1 MKIIDIKH
9 VDIEGDGTII
19 NELQFDNYVTHDF
32 VNFLSNTGNFQ
43 YFVPP
48 LYKIQ
53 HRDFFT
59 IKGFLGSNKAQLL
72 ISKNCK
78 KSLQYFKDLISRFN
92 Y

>member
-9 VDIEGDGTII
+9 VDIGANGSVI
-19 NELQFDNYVTHDF
+19 NELQFDNNVTPDF
-32 VNFLSNTGNFQ
+32 ISYLSNTGNYQ

-48 LYKIQ
+48 IYKIQ

-59 IKGFLGSNKAQLL
+59 IKGFLGSNKAQLQ

-78 KSLQYFKDLISRFN
+78 KSLQYFKDLIGRFKS
-92 Y
+92 